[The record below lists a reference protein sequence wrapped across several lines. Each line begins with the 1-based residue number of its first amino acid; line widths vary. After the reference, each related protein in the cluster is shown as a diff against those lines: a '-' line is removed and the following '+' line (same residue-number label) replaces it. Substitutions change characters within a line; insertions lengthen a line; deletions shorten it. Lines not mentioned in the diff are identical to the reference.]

1 MSGKS
6 KSSDISRRLV
16 LKLLSTVPAIPLLGI
31 AVQSAAADEI
41 VEVNGWILKRS
52 DLERRVRK

>member
-6 KSSDISRRLV
+6 KSSNISRRLV